1 MANVVKIKNS
11 NISGRKPTSL
21 LEGEL
26 AINRE
31 DGKLFYLDSITNSI
45 QSFTANPVQIS
56 ALIYNYNRSNVN
68 DLKDQQI
75 GFYKGVSPPYKH
87 NHRYYAETTYSP
99 TSNTSINNT
108 NIAGIEKLNV
118 GEYQISFI
126 SNFSNN
132 TYNVELNVQKF
143 DDFGESVNYG
153 IVTDKQIDSV
163 TVKTGRTNISD
174 VNTIDRYD
182 ISEFTIKLFS

>member
-11 NISGRKPTSL
+11 DVSGRKPTSL

-31 DGKLFYLDSITNSI
+31 DGKLFYLDSASNSI
-45 QSFTANPVQIS
+45 QSFTADPVQIS
-56 ALIYNYNRSNVN
+56 AVIYNYNRSNVN

-75 GFYKGVSPPYKH
+75 GAYKYNSPPCRHDYRH
-87 NHRYYAETTYSP
+87 YAQVTYALA
-99 TSNTSINNT
+99 SNTSINST
-108 NIAGIEKLNV
+108 NIDRIEKLDV
-118 GEYQISFI
+118 GEYRIHFI
-126 SNFSNN
+126 SSFSTN

-143 DDFGESVNYG
+143 DDFGGSVNYG
-153 IVTDKQIDSV
+153 ITSNQQEDSII
-163 TVKTGRTNISD
+163 VKTGRTNITD

>member
-11 NISGRKPTSL
+11 DISGREPASL

-31 DGKLFYLDSITNSI
+31 DGKLFYLDSVTNSV
-45 QSFTANPVQIS
+45 QSFIASPVQIS
-56 ALIYNYNRSNVN
+56 SLIYNYKRSNVN
-68 DLKDQQI
+68 DLKDQQTGI
-75 GFYKGVSPPYKH
+75 YKNVSPPYQH
-87 NHRYYAETTYSP
+87 DYRYYAQVTYVLA
-99 TSNTSINNT
+99 SNTSINST
-108 NIAGIEKLNV
+108 NIESIEKLDV
-118 GEYQISFI
+118 GEYRIHFI
-126 SNFSNN
+126 SSFPANI
-132 TYNVELNVQKF
+132 YNVDLNVQKF

-153 IVTDKQIDSV
+153 IISNQEPESIVI
-163 TVKTGRTNISD
+163 KTGRTNITD